1 MISKGLQDVHT
12 KHWTQNSI
20 NLNKIAH
27 TNVEWL
33 LTVMKNF
40 GMFPKEV
47 NRNGALDSKICRCAT
62 ILKILQAN
70 KKVVEN
76 KNNVA

>member
-1 MISKGLQDVHT
+1 MISKGLQEIHT
-12 KHWTQNSI
+12 KHWTQKSI

-40 GMFPKEV
+40 GMFPKE
-47 NRNGALDSKICRCAT
+47 D
-62 ILKILQAN
+62 
-70 KKVVEN
+70 
-76 KNNVA
+76 